1 MNSSDSMK
9 INVIFPGNDSKLH
22 GVFYSG
28 NWIYAIGGSINDCPF
43 KPVGTI
49 EVLRLNELQNK

>member
-1 MNSSDSMK
+1 MIANYMEYFTQ
-9 INVIFPGNDSKLH
+9 VTR
-22 GVFYSG
+22 
-28 NWIYAIGGSINDCPF
+28 IYAIGGSINDWPF